1 MMRLHVDV
9 VPPMVIDVLEV
20 GPQRAAINGE
30 VPSLSVAI
38 DNARGEAAG
47 LLAVP
52 PLRARATLY
61 SGAEALFVGTV
72 QAVDLDAVA
81 TLTVEA

>member
-1 MMRLHVDV
+1 MMLVIDS
-9 VPPMVIDVLEV
+9 VPPLSLPVLDA

-30 VPSLSVAI
+30 VPSLSVTI

-52 PLRARATLY
+52 PLRARATLS
-61 SGAEALFVGTV
+61 SGAEVLFVGTV
-72 QAVDLDAVA
+72 QAVELDAVA